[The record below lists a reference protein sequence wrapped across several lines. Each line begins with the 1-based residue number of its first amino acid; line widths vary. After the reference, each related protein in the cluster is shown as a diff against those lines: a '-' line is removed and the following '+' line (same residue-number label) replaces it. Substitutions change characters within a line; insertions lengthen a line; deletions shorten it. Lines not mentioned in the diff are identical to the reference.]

1 MGVRVKPNAKDCR
14 IKEQIIEDLV
24 TGLTL
29 QFAHRDAD
37 PERGRKETIKL
48 TIYGDILPY
57 GNRDIIF
64 NAEGVKCAGGTGV
77 SGACRPSWLHEVAK
91 D

>member
-48 TIYGDILPY
+48 TIYG
-57 GNRDIIF
+57 IF
-64 NAEGVKCAGGTGV
+64 CHTVIEISFSMQK
-77 SGACRPSWLHEVAK
+77 E
-91 D
+91 